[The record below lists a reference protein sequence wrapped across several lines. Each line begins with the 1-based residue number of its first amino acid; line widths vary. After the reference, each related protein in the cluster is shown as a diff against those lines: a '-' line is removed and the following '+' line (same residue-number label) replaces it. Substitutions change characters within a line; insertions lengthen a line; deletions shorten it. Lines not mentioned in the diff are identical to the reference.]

1 MFKKVTFLL
10 TLLVFCFVSSS
21 AFAEPAKYLFQN
33 ATSIGHSVS
42 KSTGTGLEAK
52 DTTVVCSYTESGGTV
67 TALVIDILG
76 TIGNFDGSEYD
87 AFATKTFSAG
97 ELSNN
102 RATFHLI
109 DLFATGFKAN
119 LTTLTKTGTA
129 LSTCKI
135 ARYRPGF
142 M

>member
-1 MFKKVTFLL
+1 MFKKITFICLL
-10 TLLVFCFVSSS
+10 LLLVSSV
-21 AFAEPAKYLFQN
+21 AYAEPAKFLFQN
-33 ATSIGHSVS
+33 ASSIGDSVS

-52 DTTVVCSYTESGGTV
+52 DVRVICSYTESGGTV

-87 AFATKTFSAG
+87 VDVTHTFDATD
-97 ELSNN
+97 LSNN
-102 RATFHLI
+102 RASMI
-109 DLFATGFKAN
+109 ISDNFATGWKAN
-119 LTTLTKTGTA
+119 ITTLTKTGTA
-129 LSTCKI
+129 STTCKI